1 MTATE
6 NNKNIQDF
14 EVVNNLLLVNFSDGS
29 EAIISLQRLRD
40 ECPCAGCAGETDAL
54 GNVYRSAPQRKTN
67 ASYQVR
73 QIMTVGYYGLK
84 PIGGDNHNTGIF
96 SVDFLEKLSED

>member
-14 EVVNNLLLVNFSDGS
+14 EVVNNLLLVNVSDGS
-29 EAIISLQRLRD
+29 ESIISLQRLRD

-54 GNVYRSAPQRKTN
+54 GNVYRSAPQQKTPT
-67 ASYQVR
+67 SYQVR

-84 PIGGDNHNTGIF
+84 PIWGDNHNTGIF

>member
-1 MTATE
+1 MNAPE

-14 EVVNNLLLVNFSDGS
+14 EVLNDLLLVNFSDGS
-29 EAIISLQRLRD
+29 EAIVSLKRLRD

-54 GNVYRSAPQRKTN
+54 GNVYQSAPQQKTTV
-67 ASYQVR
+67 SYQVR

-84 PIGGDNHNTGIF
+84 PIWGDNHNTGIF
-96 SVDFLEKLSED
+96 SANLLGKLSEG

>member
-1 MTATE
+1 MTVPE

-14 EVVNNLLLVNFSDGS
+14 EVVNDLLLVNFSDGS
-29 EAIISLQRLRD
+29 EAIVSLQRLRD

-54 GNVYRSAPQRKTN
+54 GNVYRSAPQQKNN

-73 QIMTVGYYGLK
+73 QIIMVGYYGLK
-84 PIGGDNHNTGIF
+84 PIWGDNHSTGIF
-96 SVDFLEKLSED
+96 SADLLEKLSKD

>member
-1 MTATE
+1 MTVSE

-14 EVVNNLLLVNFSDGS
+14 EVVNDLLLVNFSDGR
-29 EAIISLQRLRD
+29 EAIVSLERLRD
-40 ECPCAGCAGETDAL
+40 ECPCAGCVGETDAL
-54 GNVYRSAPQRKTN
+54 GNVYRSALQKKTT

-84 PIGGDNHNTGIF
+84 PIWGDNHNTGIY
-96 SVDFLEKLSED
+96 SANQLEKLSEE